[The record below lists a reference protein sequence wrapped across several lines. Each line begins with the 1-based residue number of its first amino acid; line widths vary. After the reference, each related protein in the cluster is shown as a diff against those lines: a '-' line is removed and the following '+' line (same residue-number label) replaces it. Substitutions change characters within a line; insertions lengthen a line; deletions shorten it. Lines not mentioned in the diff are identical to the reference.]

1 MNTLNTIITQIK
13 AHRRYKI
20 VVSLTIIGTI
30 LLFIRVASTQTI
42 LFTFLLWNLFLAFLP
57 LIFSKSLRYSSR
69 ISNSKFLSG
78 LFIILWLLFI
88 PNSPYI
94 VTDLKHVDNDY
105 GMQVY
110 DLVLILVFAINGL
123 LIGIISMLDI
133 FRLLQNKY
141 STKITHSVLGLICV
155 LGGFGIFLGRF
166 LRFNSWDIVTKP
178 DMLFYS
184 IFHTLFMKETW
195 VWTILFGGFMW
206 ISFLLIKPLLKE
218 KMILKQ

>member
-57 LIFSKSLRYSSR
+57 LVFSKSLRYSSR

-110 DLVLILVFAINGL
+110 DFVLIL
-123 LIGIISMLDI
+123 GILSLNQICFFI
-133 FRLLQNKY
+133 AF
-141 STKITHSVLGLICV
+141 STLYLWKKPGSGPSYLVDLC
-155 LGGFGIFLGRF
+155 GF
-166 LRFNSWDIVTKP
+166 
-178 DMLFYS
+178 LFFWLNHY
-184 IFHTLFMKETW
+184 
-195 VWTILFGGFMW
+195 
-206 ISFLLIKPLLKE
+206 
-218 KMILKQ
+218 

>member
-1 MNTLNTIITQIK
+1 MNSIIAQIK

-20 VVSLTIIGTI
+20 VITLTVIGLI
-30 LLFIRVASTQTI
+30 LLSIRVLSTQTI
-42 LFTFLLWNLFLAFLP
+42 LFTFLLWNLFLALLP
-57 LIFSKSLRYSSR
+57 LVFSKSLRYSSR
-69 ISNSKFLSG
+69 ISNSKFLSV

-105 GMQVY
+105 GIQWF
-110 DLVLILVFAINGL
+110 DLTLILVFAINGL

-133 FRLLQNKY
+133 FKLLQNKY
-141 STKITHSVLGLICV
+141 STKITHSVVGLICI

-166 LRFNSWDIVTKP
+166 LRFNSWDIFTKP
-178 DMLFYS
+178 DTLFYS

-195 VWTILFGGFMW
+195 IWTILFGGFMW
-206 ISFLLIKPLLKE
+206 ISFLLIKPLLVK
-218 KMILKQ
+218 KNIPAN